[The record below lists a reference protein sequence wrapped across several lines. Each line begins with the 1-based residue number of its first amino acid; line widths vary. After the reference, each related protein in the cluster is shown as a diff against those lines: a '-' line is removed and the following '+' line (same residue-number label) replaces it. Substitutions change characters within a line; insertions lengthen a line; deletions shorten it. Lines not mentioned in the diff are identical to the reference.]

1 MALTRRNTMKYV
13 IPYIKAAT
21 FDEALAISAEVTGKE
36 FYAGYENHYEPQR
49 FTSEA
54 LNNDKG
60 FWVSKETGD
69 VYYIYKNVT
78 KDGRYGA
85 GEQLFHKLSI
95 HTALSSGSFSAV
107 FIMEE
112 IEDSTMFSDEI
123 TIIPKDWDRC
133 IENRKHFAEM
143 NMIVTTL

>member
-1 MALTRRNTMKYV
+1 MKYV

-21 FDEALAISAEVTGKE
+21 FDEALAISAEITGRD
-36 FYAGYENHYEPQR
+36 FYAEYENHYEPHR
-49 FTSEA
+49 FTPEA

-95 HTALSSGSFSAV
+95 HTGLSSGPFSYVCIQEA
-107 FIMEE
+107 
-112 IEDSTMFSDEI
+112 IEGCKMFADEI
-123 TIIPKDWDRC
+123 CIFPKDWDRC
-133 IENRKHFAEM
+133 LENRKHFAAM
-143 NMIVTTL
+143 DMIVTTL

>member
-1 MALTRRNTMKYV
+1 MKYV

-21 FDEALAISAEVTGKE
+21 FDEALALSAEITGRD

-49 FTSEA
+49 FTPEA

-78 KDGRYGA
+78 KGYHKGA
-85 GEQLFHKLSI
+85 GEQIFHKLEI
-95 HTALSSGSFSAV
+95 HTALSGGSFSAV

-112 IEDSTMFSDEI
+112 IEGSTMFANEI

-133 IENRKHFAEM
+133 MANRKHFAEM
-143 NMIVTTL
+143 KMLVPTLL